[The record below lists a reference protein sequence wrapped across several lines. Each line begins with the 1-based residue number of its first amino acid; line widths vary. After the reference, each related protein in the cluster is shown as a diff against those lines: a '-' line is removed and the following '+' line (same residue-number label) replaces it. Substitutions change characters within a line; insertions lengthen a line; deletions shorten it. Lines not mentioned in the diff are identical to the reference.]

1 MPSTSEMTD
10 PGFVAGPSAAE
21 ALVFSLFLPDAR
33 MHPYPYYHQ
42 LRSEDPLHWNSL
54 GFWLLTRY
62 ADAAAVLPDRRFMM
76 VDPRDQQNLSGM
88 PIDQEALDTLQE
100 RLLRM
105 MLFKNPPDHTRLR
118 GLVSKAFTPRMIEN
132 LRLHIQEIVDELLA
146 AVHETGS
153 MDLIA
158 DLAYPLPVIVIA
170 DLLGVPAEDRFKFRN
185 WSRDLAPAI
194 DPILV
199 PGAVERAN
207 RAMHDLEDYFRT
219 LIAKRRGDLRN
230 DLLSAL
236 IAAEEQ
242 GDRLSEDEML
252 ANAIL
257 LLAAGHE
264 TTMNLIGNGTLALL
278 RNQDQLKKLQCE
290 PTLIQ
295 SAVEEL
301 LRYDSP
307 VQMTGRKAGEDISI
321 AGKTIRQ
328 GDFAIIIIGA
338 ANHDPAHFPE
348 PDRLDITRSAN
359 AHLTFGGGIH
369 YCLGASLARVEGQI
383 AINSL
388 VQKLPNLQLH
398 DDAPEW
404 RETITLRG
412 LKALHVTC

>member
-1 MPSTSEMTD
+1 MPSTNEATD
-10 PGFVAGPSAAE
+10 SGLGASPGAAE
-21 ALVFSLFLPDAR
+21 AIVFSLFLPDAR
-33 MHPYPYYHQ
+33 MHPYPYYHR
-42 LRSEDPLHWNSL
+42 LRCEDPLHWNPL

-62 ADAAAVLPDRRFMM
+62 ADGAAVLPDRRFMM
-76 VDPRDQQNLSGM
+76 VDPRDQQNLSGL
-88 PIDQEALDTLQE
+88 PINQEALGTLQE
-100 RLLRM
+100 RLLRT

-118 GLVSKAFTPRMIEN
+118 GLVSKAFTPRIIAS
-132 LRLHIQEIVDELLA
+132 LRLHIQEIVDELLTA
-146 AVHETGS
+146 APEAGS
-153 MDLIA
+153 IDLIA

-185 WSRDLAPAI
+185 WSRDLASAI
-194 DPILV
+194 DPILI
-199 PGAVERAN
+199 PETVERASW
-207 RAMHDLEDYFRT
+207 AMGELEDYFRT
-219 LIAKRRGDLRN
+219 LIVKRRGDLRN

-257 LLAAGHE
+257 LLAVGHE

-278 RNQDQLKKLQCE
+278 RNPDQWEKLRSE
-290 PTLIQ
+290 PVLIQ
-295 SAVEEL
+295 SAIEEL

-307 VQMTGRKAGEDISI
+307 VQMTGRKAGEDITI

-338 ANHDPAHFPE
+338 ANHDPDRFPD
-348 PDRLDITRSAN
+348 PDRLDITRSEN
-359 AHLTFGGGIH
+359 THLTFGGGVH

-383 AINSL
+383 AIGSL
-388 VQKLPNLQLH
+388 AQRFPNLQLH
-398 DDAPEW
+398 SDEPQW

-412 LKALHVTC
+412 LKALPVTC